1 MSDLIADLLA
11 GCRMAGHPSWMA
23 LQSSTTS
30 GERAERLLLASI
42 DADVRGWAQ
51 DCLPPGVTLCGFAD
65 SGSDVAELARSMK
78 VDVCLLDIGLPGD
91 ALAALRALAESA
103 PAVHVVAWAASD
115 ANPGLLEAI
124 AAGAIGC
131 IVGTPDR
138 EALASTLTDVVA
150 GRPTL
155 PPAVVT
161 RMVFQLRLL

>member
-138 EALASTLTDVVA
+138 EALASTLTDVA